1 MKTFY
6 DEIGSRYK
14 MYPEKMEY
22 DQFKITDDDK
32 HYTELLVRKKSEIQ
46 QNKVRNHFLDSAP

>member
-1 MKTFY
+1 
-6 DEIGSRYK
+6 

>member
-14 MYPEKMEY
+14 MYPEKMGY

-46 QNKVRNHFLDSAP
+46 QNKVWNHFLDLAP